1 MHLGHWKPCVRRT
14 QDLRRGE
21 SGWCIRELRPHTEP
35 LPGCPNPFQGELQPL
50 WSCFPTENPL
60 FVKALFPK
68 SDLLSQ
74 DTLQLMMS
82 METVE
87 AAMHGLAPGCWP
99 GRELCLGHCSLEWS
113 QAGKH
118 MPSPESQGWRSLCR
132 CLPQLPSCMERGQL
146 AHRLLS

>member
-1 MHLGHWKPCVRRT
+1 MSGCRVHLGHWKPCVW
-14 QDLRRGE
+14 RGE
-21 SGWCIRELRPHTEP
+21 SGQCIRELRPRP
-35 LPGCPNPFQGELQPL
+35 PNPFPVALTPSTAPVELF
-50 WSCFPTENPL
+50 SHRNPL

-74 DTLQLMMS
+74 DT
-82 METVE
+82 
-87 AAMHGLAPGCWP
+87 AANDVHGDSGGCDARPRPGCWP
-99 GRELCLGHCSLEWS
+99 GSTLCLGHCSLEWS

-132 CLPQLPSCMERGQL
+132 GLPQLPSPGMERGQL